1 MRACYTHVYR
11 YTKKDAHKT
20 ITAGE
25 GRHPQ
30 LCVVMAGQTLYNK
43 TACMY
48 SVIFFLAAL
57 GLTCGM
63 QDLQLQ
69 HANS

>member
-1 MRACYTHVYR
+1 MIHTCAHIQRRMH
-11 YTKKDAHKT
+11 TKPSLL
-20 ITAGE
+20 GRE
-25 GRHPQ
+25 RHPQ

-43 TACMY
+43 TAFVY
-48 SVIFFLAAL
+48 SVIFFFFLAAL
-57 GLTCGM
+57 GFTCSI